1 MLDFPTISPV
11 SEERMR
17 IRRIAANDF
26 KQLQSIDLT
35 LPRVGR
41 FLVQGRNEAG
51 KSTLF
56 EALYY
61 GLFGKGL
68 VGRSGED
75 YIGYGREKA
84 RVEVWIETSEALFK
98 IERTLTRGK
107 NQSAL
112 VTIERADRAPEIITG
127 ATAVARSIEHA
138 LKIDG
143 DALLNTCFVEQKKL
157 DKLEGVD
164 RAKREESL
172 ARLLNIDNLKTLAD
186 TCKVSAED
194 RERVQ
199 RLKQRYDL
207 ALARDELP
215 EVEGKLR
222 AVEERLI
229 LAQAQA
235 ALGRTLAE
243 HQARDA
249 QAAEARRLKARQA
262 ELAEQRREVERITAA
277 GTALRLL
284 RDHLVRIEE
293 TRQRHRDLAEQI
305 AERRVVV
312 AGLPQVEA
320 RATLLRRLDQR
331 WQRLERVT
339 RRAEML
345 EAEAAQRERE
355 AGVLRQRSDDLARTR
370 ARLGGLVAEAAAAEQ
385 ALRHAEAAQTAWREH
400 ETLTAWREAYH
411 AATSVQRAETE
422 LDELRRERE
431 AVRAEF
437 ERWQAALLVRPP
449 DAATVARL
457 AEVFDAIERV
467 AGRIGFLEGS
477 AETRREQAVIDR
489 QRLDAV
495 TRRLAEAKMSAP
507 ADEDAAAVRL
517 AALDVIIAGRDRQT
531 LQTAANV
538 ARDALAAARGQRD
551 EVARQVQAT
560 PGDLAQ
566 QAEMAATQAAAARR
580 QADKAANVGRRWLP
594 AITSTLATIGVDS
607 RGLGRAA
614 LEAEV
619 AARDLARQAADC
631 AGWEREAAD
640 REAALVALELALGE
654 MQRNAEEVV
663 PDLPALTADASLATL
678 DSYLDALRGSWQ
690 RGDPRQLQLDFEAVV
705 AAIGRAQEASDQA
718 ETRRAAAFDEAGRWL
733 RQARLQ
739 GLIPDAQ
746 LATVQ
751 AAHDQ
756 LAVYGLDGARLA
768 EERDGLRDR
777 VRTLRDWR
785 DRLETQ
791 LGIGDQGLDS
801 GTCEVEWAAASRDL
815 LVRGRAREMLDA
827 ARKRIVEKVM
837 PHTMD
842 HMAAILPQLT
852 SGRYILADL
861 TDDYKIKV
869 WDERAGD
876 GGGWRQKDIFSGGAR
891 DQLSLAL
898 RLSFALATLPAE
910 RGTAPSFIFLD
921 EPLGAFDDERS
932 AALLRLLTEGEISKA
947 FDQIFLISHVRVDP
961 SLFTYRIVM
970 DGGRVAEH
978 DLPDSSESPRPAEA
992 MPVSM

>member
-1 MLDFPTISPV
+1 
-11 SEERMR
+11 MR

-26 KQLQSIDLT
+26 KQLQSIDLA

-61 GLFGKGL
+61 GLFGTGL
-68 VGRSGED
+68 VGHGGED

-84 RVEVWIETSEALFK
+84 RVEVWIETTEALFK

-107 NQSAL
+107 NQRAL
-112 VTIERADRAPEIITG
+112 VTIERAGRPPEIITG
-127 ATAVARSIEHA
+127 ATAVKRRIEQE

-164 RAKREESL
+164 RARREESL

-194 RERVQ
+194 RERVRRLEQ
-199 RLKQRYDL
+199 RRDL
-207 ALARDELP
+207 AQVRDELP
-215 EVEGKLR
+215 EAEGHLR
-222 AVEERLI
+222 AVEERLT

-235 ALGRTLAE
+235 ALERTLAE

-249 QAAEARRLKARQA
+249 RAVEALRLEARQA
-262 ELAEQRREVERITAA
+262 ELAEQRRELERIKAA
-277 GTALRLL
+277 GTALRVL
-284 RDHLVRIEE
+284 RDHLSRIEQ
-293 TRQRHRDLAEQI
+293 TRQRQYDLAERI
-305 AERRVVV
+305 AEGRAVV
-312 AGLPQVEA
+312 AGLPQAEA
-320 RATLLRRLDQR
+320 RAALLRRLDQR

-339 RRAEML
+339 RRAETL

-355 AGVLRQRSDDLARTR
+355 AGALRQRSEDLARER
-370 ARLGGLVAEAAAAEQ
+370 ARLDRLATQVAAAEQ
-385 ALRHAEAAQTAWREH
+385 SLVHAEAAQTAWRER
-400 ETLTAWREAYH
+400 EALTGWREAYR
-411 AATSVQRAETE
+411 AAMSVERAESE
-422 LDELRRERE
+422 LDELRHERE
-431 AVRAEF
+431 TVRAEF
-437 ERWQAALLVRPP
+437 DQWQAALLVRPP

-457 AEVFDAIERV
+457 VEVFDAIERV

-489 QRLDAV
+489 QRLNAA
-495 TRRLAEAKMSAP
+495 TRRLAEAKLSAP
-507 ADEDAAAVRL
+507 ADEGDAAARL

-531 LQTAANV
+531 LQTAANA
-538 ARDALAAARGQRD
+538 ARDALAAARGLRD

-560 PGDLAQ
+560 PGDLTR
-566 QAEMAATQAAAARR
+566 QADLAATQADEARC
-580 QADKAANVGRRWLP
+580 QANKAANVGRRWLP
-594 AITSTLATIGVDS
+594 AAARAMEAAQVDALS
-607 RGLGRAA
+607 LRQAALDAEVTVRGLAH
-614 LEAEV
+614 
-619 AARDLARQAADC
+619 QAADC
-631 AGWEREAAD
+631 AGLEREAAAL
-640 REAALVALELALGE
+640 EAALVALELGLE
-654 MQRNAEEVV
+654 EVQRNAEEVG
-663 PDLPALTADASLATL
+663 PDLPVLTADAPLAIL
-678 DSYLDALRGSWQ
+678 DAHLDALRGSWQ
-690 RGDPRQLQLDFEAVV
+690 REDPRQLQLDLDGVMAD
-705 AAIGRAQEASDQA
+705 IGRAREASDQA
-718 ETRRAAAFDEAGRWL
+718 ETRRAAAFDEACRWL

-739 GLIPDAQ
+739 GLLPDAQ
-746 LATVQ
+746 LATAQ
-751 AAHDQ
+751 AARDQ
-756 LAVYGLDGARLA
+756 LAAYGLDGARL
-768 EERDGLRDR
+768 EVERDRVRDT
-777 VRTLRDWR
+777 VRTLRDRR
-785 DRLETQ
+785 DMLETQ
-791 LGIGDQGLDS
+791 LGIGDQVLDAA
-801 GTCEVEWAAASRDL
+801 TCEAEWVAASRDL
-815 LVRGRAREMLDA
+815 QVRARAREILDT
-827 ARKRIVEKVM
+827 ARKRIVEKIM

-852 SGRYILADL
+852 SGRYMQADL
-861 TDDYKIKV
+861 TDDYKIRV
-869 WDERAGD
+869 WDDRAGD
-876 GGGWRQKDIFSGGAR
+876 NGGWRQKDIFSGGAR

-921 EPLGAFDDERS
+921 EPLGAFDDERA
-932 AALLRLLTEGEISKA
+932 AALLHLLTEGEIGKA